1 MFSVGIAGLMG
12 IGVQELLLITVIVV
26 VVFGAGKLPQIG
38 QGLGQMITN
47 FRKSVKG
54 DHPAVPPTTQA
65 EPPKDAS
72 KIPPA

>member
-1 MFSVGIAGLMG
+1 
-12 IGVQELLLITVIVV
+12 

-54 DHPAVPPTTQA
+54 EEPGAKV
-65 EPPKDAS
+65 EPPKDVN
-72 KIPPA
+72 KIPGA